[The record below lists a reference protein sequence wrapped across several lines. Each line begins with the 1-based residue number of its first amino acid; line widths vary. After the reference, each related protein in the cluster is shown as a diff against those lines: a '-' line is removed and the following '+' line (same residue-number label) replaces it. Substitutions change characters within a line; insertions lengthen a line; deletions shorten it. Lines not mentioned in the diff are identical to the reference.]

1 MKSSPFFKTSLILL
15 VSCLSLNLSAA
26 TDGTNSKDRNELSL
40 AVSYSS
46 YDFEQNVMKII
57 FANLDE
63 SKIQYKI
70 FSENDRLKSLGRF
83 DSEAGMNFVDVDI
96 SYYQSGNYVL
106 EMNDGNTEVIYYFN
120 VNRPN

>member
-1 MKSSPFFKTSLILL
+1 
-15 VSCLSLNLSAA
+15 
-26 TDGTNSKDRNELSL
+26 
-40 AVSYSS
+40 
-46 YDFEQNVMKII
+46 MKII